1 MQIVCTEV
9 GYQSRN
15 YAWIRGLN
23 QYELDPTDCSVSPL
37 CVNLEA
43 QASAYEGLI
52 TALYQYDWFEG
63 VYLWIWR
70 TDPGAGGSSD
80 DSYTPQ
86 GKPAAERV
94 LRKLWG

>member
-1 MQIVCTEV
+1 MVAD
-9 GYQSRN
+9 
-15 YAWIRGLN
+15 AWLALDDARRCKFAPMLSAF
-23 QYELDPTDCSVSPL
+23 DPTDCSVSPL